1 MKRISIITLCMC
13 LSCLATDKPSFPEL
27 PESPAKLIEILKTSG
42 DRHTIIVPRLNYVKE
57 SDLPYLVGLLDS
69 KEPCAL
75 VDLSMSS
82 IYYPGK
88 STIGHE
94 AAYLI
99 EGFWKRFYP
108 TELTSQQYKPDIEY
122 IKIWYRMWSHLKKLS
137 EDGPPNGSQ
146 PIRSETNRTS
156 PAAGTGR

>member
-99 EGFWKRFYP
+99 EGF
-108 TELTSQQYKPDIEY
+108 
-122 IKIWYRMWSHLKKLS
+122 
-137 EDGPPNGSQ
+137 
-146 PIRSETNRTS
+146 
-156 PAAGTGR
+156 